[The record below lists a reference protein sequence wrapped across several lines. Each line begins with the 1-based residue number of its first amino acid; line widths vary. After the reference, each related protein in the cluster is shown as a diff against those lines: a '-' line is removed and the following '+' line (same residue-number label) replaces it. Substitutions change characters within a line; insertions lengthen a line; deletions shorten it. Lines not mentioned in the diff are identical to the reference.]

1 MQPRKKTP
9 ATSAPVILIVE
20 GNTLVRT
27 LVAAYLRDCGY
38 QVIEAT
44 GATEATTV
52 LRARRGID
60 IVLIDVDAAA
70 QSDGFSLARCIRND
84 WPEVKVLLSSGVRR
98 TAKEAETLCEDGPT
112 SSKPYNHAELARRI
126 RQLLAS

>member
-70 QSDGFSLARCIRND
+70 QSDGFSLARGIRND
-84 WPEVKVLLSSGVRR
+84 WPEVKVLLSSGVGR
-98 TAKEAETLCEDGPT
+98 TAKEAEALCEEGPT

-126 RQLLAS
+126 RRLLAR